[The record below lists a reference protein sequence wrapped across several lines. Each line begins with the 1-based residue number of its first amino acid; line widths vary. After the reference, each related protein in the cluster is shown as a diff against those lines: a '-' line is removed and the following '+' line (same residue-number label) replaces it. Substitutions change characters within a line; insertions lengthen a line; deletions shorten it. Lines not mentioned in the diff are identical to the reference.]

1 MMRAAI
7 VGALRSVF
15 QEGSLGSYL
24 AKETKGN
31 FVGEEEGQGG
41 DLEDYLKHVL
51 EDGYPKV
58 VDSLRDPPQEPPH
71 GPLEVR

>member
-1 MMRAAI
+1 MRAAI
-7 VGALRSVF
+7 VGNLRSVF
-15 QEGSLGSYL
+15 GEGSLGSYL

-31 FVGEEEGQGG
+31 FVGEEGLGG
-41 DLEDYLKHVL
+41 DLEDYLEHVL
-51 EDGYPKV
+51 EDGYPEV